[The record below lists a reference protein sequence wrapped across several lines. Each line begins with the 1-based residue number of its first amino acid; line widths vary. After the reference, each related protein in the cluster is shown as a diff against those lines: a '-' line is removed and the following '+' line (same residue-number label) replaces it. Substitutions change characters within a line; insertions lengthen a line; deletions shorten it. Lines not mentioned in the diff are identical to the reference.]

1 MTHSTRAELIPARLF
16 GGIEPAGIAIVAVS
30 GGSDSL
36 ALLLLAHVWATEKNL
51 TLHAVTVD
59 HGLRPEAAAEAGFV
73 GAVCEGLGI
82 DHTTLGWDGLKPHS
96 GLPDA
101 ARRARYTIMEEFAG
115 AIGATT
121 ILTGHTLDDQ
131 AETVWMRSQRGEAGS
146 GGRGLSGMARIT
158 LLPGGTQLV
167 RPLLEVTR
175 GQLRDYLATY
185 PQSWVEDPTNR
196 DPSYERVRVRRMLK
210 HNPALRDRLAEFS
223 KAAARLRA
231 VKSRDTAL
239 LLQATT
245 RMEAGPVFHLDMELA
260 IGAPRSVLLH
270 ALQIL
275 IAIAGGGEYLVPPE
289 RLAALI
295 DEGDGEDR
303 RSVMRN
309 TLGGAVIERVSGGLR
324 FYRERRNLESVLLAP
339 GESVLWDGR
348 FEIVNNTS
356 DTVHAGALT
365 RLALKETESTLNR
378 QLDVRPRAAL
388 LSSLMVGT
396 AKGDIHF
403 PFADTGDGVSG
414 LELRLTARAIEYF
427 CPETDFPLL
436 EWLHGLDAAR
446 NAFLQPRS

>member
-1 MTHSTRAELIPARLF
+1 MTQSTRAELIPARLF
-16 GGIEPAGIAIVAVS
+16 SGIEPAGIAIVAVS

-36 ALLLLAHVWATEKNL
+36 ALLLLANVWAAKKNL

-175 GQLRDYLATY
+175 RQLRDYLATY
-185 PQSWVEDPTNR
+185 PQSWIEDPTNR

-210 HNPALRDRLAEFS
+210 HNPALRDRLADFS

-275 IAIAGGGEYLVPPE
+275 IAIAGGGEHLVPPE
-289 RLAALI
+289 KLVVLI
-295 DEGDGEDR
+295 EEVEDEDR
-303 RSVMRN
+303 RSVVRN
-309 TLGGAVIERVSGGLR
+309 TLGGAVIERVSGGMR

-365 RLALKETESTLNR
+365 RQALKETESTLNR